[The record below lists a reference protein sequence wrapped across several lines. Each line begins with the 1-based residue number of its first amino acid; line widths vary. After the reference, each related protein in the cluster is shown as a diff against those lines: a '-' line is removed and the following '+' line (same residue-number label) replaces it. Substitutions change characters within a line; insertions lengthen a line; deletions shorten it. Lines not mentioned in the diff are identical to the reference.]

1 MDSRDSN
8 VQQNMPTFC
17 KNGCGFYAASGN
29 EGLCSVCYKEA
40 VKKKQAPPTNM
51 PASFSKFPTLL
62 TPYFLA
68 LAFNIIGNRIYGIHC
83 TYAIF
88 FAGSTSSSSLQ
99 SLSNKEEAASAT
111 PTALETAQ
119 PTVVPCVRPQAE
131 AETQESSEVSAG
143 ASAASGAAGEEG
155 PSDGKKKKNRCGVCK
170 KKVGLTGFT
179 CRCSG
184 LFCSIHR
191 YSDKHECKFDYKVSL
206 VLLSS

>member
-1 MDSRDSN
+1 M
-8 VQQNMPTFC
+8 
-17 KNGCGFYAASGN
+17 
-29 EGLCSVCYKEA
+29 
-40 VKKKQAPPTNM
+40 
-51 PASFSKFPTLL
+51 
-62 TPYFLA
+62 
-68 LAFNIIGNRIYGIHC
+68 AFNIIGNRIYGIHC
-83 TYAIF
+83 TYDIF

-191 YSDKHECKFDYKVSL
+191 YSDKHECKFDYKVRP

>member
-51 PASFSKFPTLL
+51 PASFS
-62 TPYFLA
+62 
-68 LAFNIIGNRIYGIHC
+68 
-83 TYAIF
+83 
-88 FAGSTSSSSLQ
+88 STASSGLQ

-111 PTALETAQ
+111 PTAHALETAQ
-119 PTVVPCVRPQAE
+119 PTVPVVRPQPEPEVGESAE
-131 AETQESSEVSAG
+131 
-143 ASAASGAAGEEG
+143 ASAAAAAAAGGDEAG
-155 PSDGKKKKNRCGVCK
+155 GQDGKKKKNRCGVCK

-191 YSDKHECKFDYKVSL
+191 YSDKHECKFDYKAMGAEEIAKSNPVIMAQK
-206 VLLSS
+206 VAKI

>member
-51 PASFSKFPTLL
+51 PASFSS
-62 TPYFLA
+62 
-68 LAFNIIGNRIYGIHC
+68 
-83 TYAIF
+83 
-88 FAGSTSSSSLQ
+88 STSSGLQ
-99 SLSNKEEAASAT
+99 SLSNKEEASAT

-119 PTVVPCVRPQAE
+119 PTVPCVRPQPEPE
-131 AETQESSEVSAG
+131 AVESSEIG
-143 ASAASGAAGEEG
+143 AAASGAAGDEG
-155 PSDGKKKKNRCGVCK
+155 GSGDGKKKKNRCGVCK

-179 CRCSG
+179 CRCAG

-191 YSDKHECKFDYKVSL
+191 YSDKHDCKFDYKAMGAEEISKSNPVI
-206 VLLSS
+206 VAQKVAKI

>member
-51 PASFSKFPTLL
+51 PASFS
-62 TPYFLA
+62 
-68 LAFNIIGNRIYGIHC
+68 
-83 TYAIF
+83 
-88 FAGSTSSSSLQ
+88 STASSSLQ

-111 PTALETAQ
+111 PTAHALETAQ
-119 PTVVPCVRPQAE
+119 PTVPVVRPQTEPEVGESAE
-131 AETQESSEVSAG
+131 
-143 ASAASGAAGEEG
+143 ASGAAAASAGGDEAG
-155 PSDGKKKKNRCGVCK
+155 GHVGK

-179 CRCSG
+179 CRCGG

-191 YSDKHECKFDYKVSL
+191 YSDKHECKFD
-206 VLLSS
+206 

>member
-51 PASFSKFPTLL
+51 PASFS
-62 TPYFLA
+62 
-68 LAFNIIGNRIYGIHC
+68 
-83 TYAIF
+83 
-88 FAGSTSSSSLQ
+88 STSSSSLQ

-119 PTVVPCVRPQAE
+119 PTVVPCVRPQPE
-131 AETQESSEVSAG
+131 VETQESSEVSAG

-191 YSDKHECKFDYKVSL
+191 YSDKHECKFDYKAMGAEEIAKSNPVIMAQK
-206 VLLSS
+206 VAKI